1 MSHAETNRDRQQ
13 NELEVLKS
21 IFAEELHDHRKTKG
35 KKKWQPLDLSI
46 TLTPQKGMS
55 GPAEVYA
62 QIDLQVICRDN
73 YPEEVPRLL
82 LRNSRGLSNQQV
94 GVLYSDL
101 EQMAD
106 QLKGQEMIYELAQ
119 HVQKFLHDHNKPGY
133 SSFYEEMVSR
143 QQEKL
148 KFEIQ
153 KKQLKED
160 KERQV
165 LQDEIQKR
173 QEALMAEVRKRKE
186 LARLTSETDSNCQ
199 SIPSS
204 PPDRPRR
211 YSRRRCTSTSESSE
225 SCLCEHKGTKLVKF
239 SDNRGER
246 VVCRG
251 KCLGH
256 STKGSVVYVG
266 LDTTSGELL
275 AIAEWS
281 LRCGTTESLPETH
294 EATDLQHCLK
304 QIAVI
309 EQELN
314 HLNKLHHPNLVHY
327 LHMKYIQ
334 DKESVVIYV
343 LQEFVVGTTCSFF
356 LTENIPMD
364 VDTLRHLAT
373 GVLSALQYLHHNNV
387 VHKDLRETSVHIDS
401 TGVVK
406 LSGYS
411 LDKRLSDIYCAS
423 YLAKNEHEFP
433 TIQGRGGKKADIHR
447 FGVLLLSLL
456 RGSIVSENEIDM
468 ETNLQT
474 DLKDFLSKCLVHNE
488 RIRWSAEQLQ
498 GHCFIRVP
506 IERGLSPPCPDR
518 KKEQN
523 SSETELP
530 AADIHPYSTALGS
543 QSRIQSEFEV
553 LKWLGKGAFGD
564 VLKVKNKLDGG
575 IYAIKRIELNPK
587 NIQLNRKITREV
599 KLLSR
604 LNHENVVRYYN
615 SWIESATID
624 DSSRH
629 SQLTPAATPSNRT
642 APERGN
648 NKDELMAMESNDI
661 ERLAPPLHDVE
672 WNISYQSRA
681 SGVLSGDSD
690 AESEDSSSDSDDE
703 DWAFLTRTR
712 IDSSNSIEFE
722 KNESSQTSNSTQDV
736 LDSPMR
742 HVENTNDSAVVKEI
756 QFMYIQMEFC
766 EKSTLRTAI
775 DNSLCE
781 DEERVWRLF
790 REIVEGLAHIHQQGM
805 IHRDLKPVNIFLD
818 SNDHVKIGD
827 FGLATSNILSTLA
840 HNVDTDKELQLIAG
854 TSFDLDDVGSMT
866 GQVGTALYTAP
877 ELSSKVAKAIYN
889 QKVDIYSL
897 GIILF
902 EMCYK
907 PLDTGMERV
916 KVLLN
921 LRSREIIL
929 PPEFTEIDMPHHV
942 HLLRWLLN
950 HDPSQRPTS
959 QELLTSEYL
968 PPPQLEEAELQEMV
982 RHTLSNR
989 QSKAYKYLIESC
1001 MAQKVTPAEDI
1012 TYDMN
1017 LPSRGFTSCPAPKIQ
1032 FLQENVKSK
1041 VIEVFQRHGGVCL
1054 GSPLLMP
1061 KSNESYMH
1069 MDSCVK
1075 LMTRTGSVVS
1085 LPHDLRA
1092 PFARYVA
1099 WNNIMHVR
1107 RYAIERVYR
1116 EKKVHGFHPRELYE
1130 CAFDIISPTP
1140 GDLMDEA
1147 ELILIVSEIANEIP
1161 QLRERNF
1168 SVRLNHTSLLQ
1179 AVLMYCG
1186 IEREKYHDIYSILCD
1201 ARDGK
1206 FSKFQLQTH
1215 LISLCLTDQAM
1226 ETLYNLF
1233 ETESSVAKI
1242 ASVLRTITRRKGN
1255 AAILAKEGLRELEI
1269 VIANTEALGLKWP
1282 IVVVPLLVHNIQ
1294 QHSGVIY
1301 QISCELKKRRRRG
1314 GQDVI
1319 AAGGR
1324 YDKMLTSFRQFLE
1337 RTGMA
1342 GKEVRQYGVGISI
1355 SLDKLVCAV
1364 RENCKDIC
1372 SENKFGVDVAVC
1384 CIGGMQR
1391 REKEKAEVLRE
1402 LWSQG
1407 LKVTSLGPHSAEEI
1421 SEYCRDNSINYIILL
1436 RDGENGTLRVQSWE
1450 KDRYQERKI
1459 NTQDITDFLQR
1470 QIDNPLPIL
1479 TRSESKVSTGNNEV
1493 PVSSYNPVKV
1503 NIGFVLSEKDKL
1515 SASARRSVKNTILAQ
1530 MTSVSQRISHKIPI
1544 EVFAVFLDTTVV
1556 KTIISFLDIDEN
1568 EVEFHKSIQL
1578 IIEKHPRH
1586 KTYITDICEDMRE
1599 TRNDKLHP
1607 VLILYSLID
1616 NKYRIL
1622 M

>member
-1 MSHAETNRDRQQ
+1 MSQVETNRDRQE
-13 NELEVLKS
+13 NEFEVLKS
-21 IFAEELHDHRKTKG
+21 IFAEELHDQRKTKA

-62 QIDLQVICRDN
+62 QIDLQVICGEG
-73 YPEEVPRLL
+73 YPEEVPCLL

-94 GVLYSDL
+94 GVLYSEL
-101 EQMAD
+101 EQLAD
-106 QLKGQEMIYELAQ
+106 QLKGEVMIYELAQ
-119 HVQKFLHDHNKPGY
+119 QVQKFLHEHNKPGY

-143 QQEKL
+143 QQEKIQC
-148 KFEIQ
+148 EIQ
-153 KKQLKED
+153 RKQLEED

-165 LQDEIQKR
+165 LQDEILKR
-173 QEALMAEVRKRKE
+173 QEALKAELRNRKE
-186 LARLTSETDSNCQ
+186 LSRFPIEMNSVSQ

-204 PPDRPRR
+204 PPERPRR
-211 YSRRRCTSTSESSE
+211 YSRRRCMSTSENSE
-225 SCLCEHKGTKLVKF
+225 STFCEHKGTKLVHF
-239 SDNRGER
+239 NNNHRGER

-256 STKGSVVYVG
+256 SDRGSVVYVG
-266 LDTTSGELL
+266 LDMTTGELF
-275 AIAEWS
+275 AIVEWS
-281 LRCGTTESLPETH
+281 LRCRTETQLQETND
-294 EATDLQHCLK
+294 ASNLQHCMK
-304 QIAVI
+304 QVAVI

-314 HLNKLHHPNLVHY
+314 HLTKLHHPNLVHY
-327 LHMKYIQ
+327 SNMKYIS
-334 DKESVVIYV
+334 DKDSVVIYL
-343 LQEFVVGTTCSFF
+343 LQEFVVGTTCAFY

-364 VDTLRHLAT
+364 IDTLRHLAA
-373 GVLSALQYLHHNNV
+373 GVLAALQFLHENNV
-387 VHKDLRETSVHIDS
+387 VHKDLRDTSIYIDS
-401 TGVVK
+401 NGLIK

-411 LDKRLSDIYCAS
+411 LDKRLYDIHCS
-423 YLAKNEHEFP
+423 KDLAKAEHDFP
-433 TIQGRGGKKADIHR
+433 TIQRRGGKKSDIYR
-447 FGVLLLSLL
+447 FGVLLLSLMK
-456 RGSIVSENEIDM
+456 GSVVSDNEGHLDNNM
-468 ETNLQT
+468 QP
-474 DLKDFLSKCLVHNE
+474 DLKDFLSKCLIPDE

-498 GHCFIRVP
+498 QHCFMRVP
-506 IERGLSPPCPDR
+506 IEKGLTPPCPDR
-518 KKEQN
+518 KKDQN
-523 SSETELP
+523 SSEPEEP
-530 AADIHPYSTALGS
+530 SSDIHLYFPALAG
-543 QSRIQSEFEV
+543 QSRIQHEFEV

-615 SWIESATID
+615 SWIESATLD
-624 DSSRH
+624 DPSRH
-629 SQLTPAATPSNRT
+629 SQFTPAATPSTRVTTGEHNHSH
-642 APERGN
+642 
-648 NKDELMAMESNDI
+648 ELTNLASEEI
-661 ERLAPPLHDVE
+661 ERLAPPMHDVE
-672 WNISYQSRA
+672 WNISYQSKA
-681 SGVLSGDSD
+681 SAVLSAD
-690 AESEDSSSDSDDE
+690 SEDSSSDSDSDE

-712 IDSSNSIEFE
+712 IDSSDSIEFE
-722 KNESSQTSNSTQDV
+722 KNDTSQTSDSVQD
-736 LDSPMR
+736 SQSMSNQ
-742 HVENTNDSAVVKEI
+742 HVENQNNTVIVKEI

-775 DNSLCE
+775 DNGLCE
-781 DEERVWRLF
+781 DEERLWRLF
-790 REIVEGLAHIHQQGM
+790 REVVEGLAHIHQQGM

-827 FGLATSNILSTLA
+827 FGLATTNILSTLA
-840 HNVDTDKELQLIAG
+840 QAVDTDKELQLMG
-854 TSFDLDDVGSMT
+854 TSYEIEDVGSLT

-877 ELSSKVAKAIYN
+877 ELSSKIAKAIYN

-907 PLDTGMERV
+907 PLNTGMERV
-916 KVLLN
+916 KLLLN

-929 PPEFTEIDMPHHV
+929 PPEFTDTDTPHQV
-942 HLLRWLLN
+942 RLLKWLLN
-950 HDPSQRPTS
+950 HDPSLRPTS
-959 QELLTSEYL
+959 QELLASEYL

-989 QSKAYKYLIESC
+989 QSKAYKHLIDC
-1001 MAQKVTPAEDI
+1001 CLAQKVTPAEDI

-1017 LPSRGFTSCPAPKIQ
+1017 LPTRGFASCPTSKLQ

-1041 VIEVFQRHGGVCL
+1041 VIGVFQKHGGICL

-1061 KSNESYMH
+1061 KSSQLYNH
-1069 MDSCVK
+1069 NDSCVK

-1099 WNNIMHVR
+1099 WNNIMHIR

-1130 CAFDIISPTP
+1130 CAFDIISSTP
-1140 GDLMDEA
+1140 EDLMEEA
-1147 ELILIVSEIANEIP
+1147 ELISIVGEIANEIP
-1161 QLRERNF
+1161 ELRGRNF
-1168 SVRLNHTSLLQ
+1168 VVRLNHTSLLQ
-1179 AVLMYCG
+1179 AVLLYCG
-1186 IEREKYHDIYSILCD
+1186 IEKEKYPDIYSILRN

-1226 ETLYNLF
+1226 ETLFNLF
-1233 ETESSVAKI
+1233 ETESSVTKI
-1242 ASVLRTITRRKGN
+1242 ASILRTITRRKGN
-1255 AAILAKEGLRELEI
+1255 AAVLAKEGLRELEI
-1269 VIANTEALGLKWP
+1269 VIANAEALGIKWP

-1294 QHSGVIY
+1294 QHSGIIY
-1301 QISCELKKRRRRG
+1301 QVTCELKRRRRRA

-1342 GKEVRQYGVGISI
+1342 SKEVKQFGVGISI

-1364 RENCKDIC
+1364 KEGCEDTCAEIKC
-1372 SENKFGVDVAVC
+1372 GVDVAVC
-1384 CIGGMQR
+1384 CVDGLPR

-1407 LKVTSLGPHSAEEI
+1407 LKVTSLGLHSTEEI
-1421 SEYCRDNSINYIILL
+1421 QEYCRENSISYIVLL
-1436 RDGENGTLRVQSWE
+1436 KNGECGTLRVQYWE
-1450 KDRYQERKI
+1450 KDRYQEKKVNI
-1459 NTQDITDFLQR
+1459 QDVTDFLQR
-1470 QIDNPLPIL
+1470 QIDNPLHVL
-1479 TRSESKVSTGNNEV
+1479 SRSDSKVSTGTEV
-1493 PVSSYNPVKV
+1493 SVSSNNPINV
-1503 NIGFVLSEKDKL
+1503 NISFVLIEREKF
-1515 SASARRSVKNTILAQ
+1515 SASSRRSMKNTILAQ
-1530 MTSVSQRISHKIPI
+1530 MGSVSQRVSHKISI
-1544 EVFAVFLDTTVV
+1544 EVVAFFLDTTVI
-1556 KTIISFLDIDEN
+1556 KSMISYLEIDEN

-1586 KTYITDICEDMRE
+1586 KKYITDICEEIRE
-1599 TRNDKLHP
+1599 IRNEKLHP
-1607 VLILYSLID
+1607 VLILYSLIESRY
-1616 NKYRIL
+1616 KIL